1 MKEAPRSDP
10 LEKIRLVLSEYP
22 HLYDRYRRELEALP
36 EMTVEP
42 YPLTDGEAWRT
53 EGVEGQAIQKITSPR
68 GFFNLVGIK
77 ITKPPKGEFKGFG
90 WTQPLM
96 DQAIDSIEVETP
108 QGTREL
114 NGFVSI
120 VTDTKGRVFLTLG
133 QEPAARTKPKFALY
147 KTPFQASA
155 TKFKEIRE
163 GKAELDQAQAM
174 VLRSMGEELDIFNL
188 FRTGKIPLLELPL
201 ADANRMDTVN
211 GSWNLQVSE
220 PEVIEKLSEIGNFY
234 TLNEIQALMRTGL
247 VNGLTVNSIAL
258 HLGFGST
265 QKQS

>member
-1 MKEAPRSDP
+1 MKEAPSPDP
-10 LEKIRLVLSEYP
+10 EKIRLVLSEYP
-22 HLYDRYRRELEALP
+22 RLYDRYCRELEALP

-42 YPLTDGEAWRT
+42 HPLADGEAWRA
-53 EGVEGQAIQKITSPR
+53 EGVVGQAIQEITSPR
-68 GFFNLVGIK
+68 GFFNIVGIEV
-77 ITKPPKGEFKGFG
+77 TKTPKGKFKGFS

-120 VTDTKGRVFLTLG
+120 VTDTKGRVLLTLG

-147 KTPFQASA
+147 RTPFQATA

-163 GKAELDQAQAM
+163 GKTALDQAQAM

-201 ADANRMDTVN
+201 ADANRIDTVN

-220 PEVIEKLSEIGNFY
+220 PKVIEELSAIGNFY
-234 TLNEIQALMRTGL
+234 TLNEVQALMRTGL
-247 VNGLTVNSIAL
+247 VNGLTVNAIAL

-265 QKQS
+265 RKQS